1 MPKPTAR
8 FKESINGSDVVIDLR
23 PGQTLTHVKYEPT
36 DEGWDRTV
44 HTWHYDADSKVITV
58 NYFNEGRDCDGYM
71 STHYERQC
79 PLDMLQAKTVKHC
92 TGGRWESFTDYDGTT
107 AHEWVTTWEE
117 QTGWP
122 DWREVGHEYYDQ
134 NARAMGY

>member
-1 MPKPTAR
+1 MSLTAR

-71 STHYERQC
+71 STHYEREC
-79 PLDMLQAKTVKHC
+79 PIDRLRSRTV
-92 TGGRWESFTDYDGTT
+92 
-107 AHEWVTTWEE
+107 

-122 DWREVGHEYYDQ
+122 DWREVGYEYHDQ